1 MKPVPS
7 VLAAPWAI
15 EPHWLRVT
23 YGVWSRGKVDAA
35 ALAQA
40 RADWEARKAS
50 GPRLDTPGT
59 LVEGTGGTL
68 RILGNV
74 GVISIEG
81 PLFRHAGLLVD
92 WSGGTSYEALTRGLE
107 AALGNPRINSI
118 LLRCNSPGGEAD
130 GVNEMA
136 KAIAAADKAKPV
148 YAYVDG
154 MCASACYWL
163 ASQARHIVAE
173 ETSEIG
179 SIGVRCGIVDYSGND
194 ELHGIREIEIISS
207 QSPGKR
213 SKPVDD
219 EVIGR
224 LQTRIDD
231 LAELFVAAVA
241 RGRGVDVDDVLTD
254 FGRGDVMIA
263 SKAETADL
271 IDEVGNFDGTLALMA
286 GASTNGPGARAK
298 ESTMTKEATTSKPKA
313 GDDEWQ
319 CAGCNEMMGAS
330 AKSYCAKCS
339 EDDDDDEDDDDE
351 DEAKALGLDPKA
363 TLGARRAR
371 IEALVAL
378 EAKLSAAT
386 SVTSRDHEKLLAVVA
401 EGMAAR
407 GEVAKVR
414 ADGQKATLRLAL
426 ERAIAGAPGKQPT
439 LSLGQIQKSMQTS
452 LRGEAKKAWVAA
464 MDKLAADADAAAV
477 AAGKESDQKLAA
489 ELLGKSKVSAA
500 QIIDAACSVSITADD
515 LESLQ
520 DYIASSSPVAAST
533 YAEPAR
539 SGERES
545 AELDAKAAEVTKAA
559 KAARAALDK
568 NKPVAK

>member
-1 MKPVPS
+1 MKPIPS
-7 VLAAPWAI
+7 VLASPWAI

-23 YGVWSRGKVDAA
+23 YGVWSRGKIDSA
-35 ALAQA
+35 ALSQA
-40 RADWEARKAS
+40 RADWEARKAA
-50 GPRLDTPGT
+50 GPRLDAPGT
-59 LVEGTGGTL
+59 PVDGTGGTL
-68 RILGNV
+68 RIVGSV
-74 GVISIEG
+74 GVLSIEG

-92 WSGGTSYEALTRGLE
+92 WSGGTSYESLTRGLE
-107 AALGNPRINSI
+107 AAMANHRVTSI

-130 GVNEMA
+130 GVNETA
-136 KAIAAADKAKPV
+136 KAIAVADKIKPV

-163 ASQARHIVAE
+163 ASQARHIAAE

-194 ELHGIREIEIISS
+194 EMHGIREIEIISS

-213 SKPVDD
+213 SSPVDD
-219 EVIGR
+219 EVVGR

-241 RGRGVDVDDVLTD
+241 SGRAVKVDKVLSD

-263 SKAETADL
+263 SKAVTAGL
-271 IDEVGNFDGTLALMA
+271 IDELGNFNSTLEAMA
-286 GASTNGPGARAK
+286 TASSGGASARAK
-298 ESTMTKEATTSKPKA
+298 EATMAKEATVKPTA
-313 GDDEWQ
+313 GDDSEWQ
-319 CAGCNEMMGAS
+319 CNGCNEMMGAS

-339 EDDDDDEDDDDE
+339 EDDEGDDEDDE
-351 DEAKALGLDPKA
+351 EEAKALGLDAKA

-378 EAKLSAAT
+378 ESKLAAAT
-386 SVTSRDHEKLLAVVA
+386 GVAARDHEKLLTVIA
-401 EGMAAR
+401 EGAAAR

-464 MDKLAADADAAAV
+464 MGKIANDADAAAI

-489 ELLGKSKVSAA
+489 ELLAKSTVTASKV
-500 QIIDAACSVSITADD
+500 IDAACSVPITADD

-539 SGERES
+539 NGEQES
-545 AELDAKAAEVTKAA
+545 AELDAKAAEVSKAA
-559 KAARAALDK
+559 NAARAALSK